1 MKNKMS
7 KEEKEWLDNPT
18 ISFNMVNGKLEIVGN
33 PFDKNEKNVQSDTK
47 KQVQREKNR
56 SEYSK

>member
-1 MKNKMS
+1 MKTFTLTIADVYKNKKQQEGFRKYL
-7 KEEKEWLDNPT
+7 KEKT
-18 ISFNMVNGKLEIVGN
+18 
-33 PFDKNEKNVQSDTK
+33 NVQSNIK